1 MTIVREWVPATEG
14 RYVEHEYTDEEIED
28 LFQPESGCLVM
39 ALLRRAQ
46 EAERRVDE
54 LERRQPTAEQAAA
67 EWESM
72 TAEQAAAEWE
82 SMNHAERM
90 AEIADVNE
98 CHRKAFV
105 R

>member
-1 MTIVREWVPATEG
+1 MCDGLDQLPVEESEAEMKATTVREWMPATEG

-54 LERRQPTAEQAAA
+54 LERRQ
-67 EWESM
+67 S
-72 TAEQAAAEWE
+72 
-82 SMNHAERM
+82 
-90 AEIADVNE
+90 
-98 CHRKAFV
+98 
-105 R
+105 

>member
-1 MTIVREWVPATEG
+1 MPATEG

-72 TAEQAAAEWE
+72 
-82 SMNHAERM
+82 NHAERM

-98 CHRKAFV
+98 YHRAAL

>member
-1 MTIVREWVPATEG
+1 MKATTVREWVPATEG

-72 TAEQAAAEWE
+72 
-82 SMNHAERM
+82 NHAERM

-98 CHRKAFV
+98 CHRKAFA
-105 R
+105 